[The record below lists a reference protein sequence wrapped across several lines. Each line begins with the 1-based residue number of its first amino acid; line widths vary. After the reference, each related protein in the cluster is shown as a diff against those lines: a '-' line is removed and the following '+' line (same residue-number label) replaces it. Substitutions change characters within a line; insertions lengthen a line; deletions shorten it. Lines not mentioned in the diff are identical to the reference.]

1 MSEGELPIYEF
12 GDYRVDAGNL
22 LLSRAGNPVPLTP
35 KVFDTL
41 LLLVKRSGEVLEKD
55 VLLRAIW
62 PDTIVEEN
70 NLNQNISTLRRIFGE
85 SRGENRYIATVPGRG
100 YRFIPEVRIV
110 SQRSLAPSQQVRIG
124 VLPFE
129 NIGAGPDREYLADGL
144 TEETIA
150 ALGGIDPQH
159 LSTIGRTSVMAYK
172 RSTKSLAEIGKE
184 LDAAYLVESS
194 LRAEGLHLRITAKLI
209 RVRDQLQ
216 IWSASY
222 DSEPGSM
229 LALQRE
235 LSKAIAEQIR
245 LTLSPERLRALGR
258 RHTQNAEAYDLYL
271 QGRHF
276 WQKLS
281 PPTTKKAIEFFTH
294 ATDLDP
300 NYALAWS
307 GLADCYTS
315 GPVNGDAPPQ
325 VFWPKAREATA
336 RAVSAEPALAEVQT
350 SLGSLKFWLD
360 WDWPAAEIAYRKAI
374 ELDPSYPL
382 GHRMLGVLLSHMCR
396 HEEAQASI
404 RRARELDPLYVMH
417 QSLSSQI
424 AFGARNYPAAVQFAR
439 HAIVVDPDF
448 WIGQLHL
455 AQVLIEL
462 GDMDLALA
470 ALNNSGKLGVN
481 SKVIALRGYVF
492 ARMGRI
498 EEAQHVLNTLLSI
511 AKERYVPP
519 YAMAIVHAGLG
530 EFELAFA
537 WLERCYDAR
546 DVHLIFLTMD
556 PKWDPLRTEPRF
568 SNLLL
573 RCGFAQ
579 AGNGSHADPG
589 PILPLAYREA

>member
-1 MSEGELPIYEF
+1 MRDAEVPIYEF
-12 GDYRVDAGNL
+12 GEYRVDAGKL
-22 LLSRAGNPVPLTP
+22 LLSRDGQPVPLTP

-41 LLLVKRSGEVLEKD
+41 LLLVKRSGEVLDKEA
-55 VLLRAIW
+55 LLRAVW
-62 PDTIVEEN
+62 PDTMVEEN
-70 NLNQNISTLRRIFGE
+70 NLNQNISTLRRVFGE

-100 YRFIPEVRIV
+100 YRFMAEVRTI
-110 SQRSLAPSQQVRIG
+110 SQRISGPAQPVRIG

-129 NIGAGPDREYLADGL
+129 NIGAGDDREYLADGL
-144 TEETIA
+144 TEETIVS
-150 ALGGIDPQH
+150 LGRIDPQH
-159 LSTIGRTSVMAYK
+159 LSTIGRTTVMVYK
-172 RSTKSLAEIGKE
+172 RSSKSLAEIGKE
-184 LDAAYLVESS
+184 LDAVYLVESS
-194 LRAEGLHLRITAKLI
+194 LRAEGVRLRITSRLI

-222 DSEPGSM
+222 DSEPGSI

-235 LSKAIAEQIR
+235 LSQAIAEQIR
-245 LTLSPERLRALGR
+245 LTLSPERLQALGR
-258 RHTQNAEAYDLYL
+258 RQTQSAEAYNLYL

-276 WQKLS
+276 WQQLS
-281 PPTTKKAIEFFTH
+281 PPTTKKAIEYFAR

-300 NYALAWS
+300 SYALAWS
-307 GLADCYTS
+307 GLADCYTA
-315 GPVNGDAPPQ
+315 GPVNGDAPPKM
-325 VFWPKAREATA
+325 FWPKAREATA
-336 RAVSAEPALAEVQT
+336 RAVSAEPGLAEVQT

-360 WDWPAAEIAYRKAI
+360 WDWPAAEIAYRNAV

-424 AFGARNYPAAVQFAR
+424 AFAARDYPAAVQFAR
-439 HAIVVDPDF
+439 QAIVVDPDF

-455 AQVLIEL
+455 AQVLVEL
-462 GDMDLALA
+462 GEMNLALA

-492 ARMGRI
+492 GKLGRS
-498 EEAQHVLNTLLSI
+498 EEAQNVLQTLLAI
-511 AKERYVPP
+511 ARERYVPP
-519 YAMAIVHAGLG
+519 YAMAMVHAGLG
-530 EFELAFA
+530 QFELALQ

-556 PKWDPLRTEPRF
+556 PKWDALRSEPRF
-568 SNLLL
+568 SNLLR
-573 RCGFAQ
+573 RCGFIQ
-579 AGNGSHADPG
+579 AWLVEDGITSGTG
-589 PILPLAYREA
+589 

>member
-1 MSEGELPIYEF
+1 MRDAEVPIYEF
-12 GDYRVDAGNL
+12 GEYRVDAGKL
-22 LLSRAGNPVPLTP
+22 LLSRDGQPVPLTP

-41 LLLVKRSGEVLEKD
+41 LLLVKRSGEVLDKEA
-55 VLLRAIW
+55 LLRAVW
-62 PDTIVEEN
+62 PDTMVEEN
-70 NLNQNISTLRRIFGE
+70 NLNQNISTLRRVFGE

-100 YRFIPEVRIV
+100 YRFMAEVRTI
-110 SQRSLAPSQQVRIG
+110 SQRISGPAQPVRIG

-129 NIGAGPDREYLADGL
+129 NIGAGDDHEYLADGL
-144 TEETIA
+144 TEETIVS
-150 ALGGIDPQH
+150 LGRIDPQH
-159 LSTIGRTSVMAYK
+159 LSTIGRTTVMVYK
-172 RSTKSLAEIGKE
+172 RSSKSLAEIGKE
-184 LDAAYLVESS
+184 LDAVYLVESS
-194 LRAEGLHLRITAKLI
+194 LRAEGVRLRITSRLI

-222 DSEPGSM
+222 DSEPGSI

-235 LSKAIAEQIR
+235 LSQAIAEQIR
-245 LTLSPERLRALGR
+245 LTLSPERLQALGR
-258 RHTQNAEAYDLYL
+258 RQTQSAEAYNLYL

-276 WQKLS
+276 WQQLS
-281 PPTTKKAIEFFTH
+281 PPTTKKAIEYFAR

-300 NYALAWS
+300 SYALAWS
-307 GLADCYTS
+307 GLADCYTA
-315 GPVNGDAPPQ
+315 GPVNGDAPPKM
-325 VFWPKAREATA
+325 FWPKAREATA
-336 RAVSAEPALAEVQT
+336 RAVSAEPGLAEVQT

-360 WDWPAAEIAYRKAI
+360 WDWPAAEIAYRKAV

-424 AFGARNYPAAVQFAR
+424 AFAARDYPAAVQFAR
-439 HAIVVDPDF
+439 QAIVVDPDF

-455 AQVLIEL
+455 AQVLVEL
-462 GDMDLALA
+462 GEMNLALA

-492 ARMGRI
+492 GKLGRS
-498 EEAQHVLNTLLSI
+498 EEAQNVLQTLLAI
-511 AKERYVPP
+511 ARERYVPP
-519 YAMAIVHAGLG
+519 YAMAMVHAGLG
-530 EFELAFA
+530 QFELALQ

-556 PKWDPLRTEPRF
+556 PKWDALRSEPRF
-568 SNLLL
+568 SNLLT
-573 RCGFAQ
+573 RCGFIQ
-579 AGNGSHADPG
+579 AWLVEDRITSGTG
-589 PILPLAYREA
+589 

>member
-1 MSEGELPIYEF
+1 MRDAEVPIYEF
-12 GDYRVDAGNL
+12 GEYRVDAGKL
-22 LLSRAGNPVPLTP
+22 LLSRSGEPVPLTP

-41 LLLVKRSGEVLEKD
+41 LLLVKRSGEVLDKEA
-55 VLLRAIW
+55 LLRAVW
-62 PDTIVEEN
+62 PDTMVEEN
-70 NLNQNISTLRRIFGE
+70 NLNQNISTLRRVFGE

-100 YRFIPEVRIV
+100 YRFMPEVRTI
-110 SQRSLAPSQQVRIG
+110 SQGPSGPAQPVRIG

-129 NIGAGPDREYLADGL
+129 NIGAGDEREYLADGL
-144 TEETIA
+144 TEEAIVS
-150 ALGGIDPQH
+150 LGRIDPQH
-159 LSTIGRTSVMAYK
+159 LSTVGRTSVMVYK
-172 RSTKSLAEIGKE
+172 RSSKSLAEIGKE

-194 LRAEGLHLRITAKLI
+194 LRAEGVRLRITSRLI

-222 DSEPGSM
+222 DSEPGSI

-235 LSKAIAEQIR
+235 LSQAIAEQIR

-258 RHTQNAEAYDLYL
+258 RQTRSAEAYDLYL
-271 QGRHF
+271 HGRHF
-276 WQKLS
+276 WQQLS
-281 PPTTKKAIEFFTH
+281 PPTTKKAIEYFGR
-294 ATDLDP
+294 ATELDP

-307 GLADCYTS
+307 GLADCYTA
-315 GPVNGDAPPQ
+315 GPVNGDAPPHL
-325 VFWPKAREATA
+325 FWPKAREATA
-336 RAVSAEPALAEVQT
+336 RAVSAEPGLAEVQT
-350 SLGSLKFWLD
+350 SLGNLKFWLD
-360 WDWPAAEIAYRKAI
+360 WDWPGAEIAYRKAI

-424 AFGARNYPAAVQFAR
+424 AFGARDYPAAVQFAR
-439 HAIVVDPDF
+439 QAIVVDPDF

-462 GDMDLALA
+462 GEIDLALA
-470 ALNNSGKLGVN
+470 ALSNSGKLGVN

-492 ARMGRI
+492 ARMGRS
-498 EEAQHVLNTLLSI
+498 EEAQNVLQTLLSI
-511 AKERYVPP
+511 ARERYVPP
-519 YAMAIVHAGLG
+519 YAMAMVHAGLG
-530 EFELAFA
+530 QFELALQ

-556 PKWDPLRTEPRF
+556 PKWDPLRSERRF
-568 SNLLL
+568 SDLLR

-579 AGNGSHADPG
+579 AW
-589 PILPLAYREA
+589 PIQDGKM

>member
-1 MSEGELPIYEF
+1 MRDAEVPIYEF
-12 GDYRVDAGNL
+12 GEYQVDAGKL
-22 LLSRAGNPVPLTP
+22 MLSRSGQPVPLTP

-41 LLLVKRSGEVLEKD
+41 LLLVKRSGEVLDKEA
-55 VLLRAIW
+55 LLRAVW
-62 PDTIVEEN
+62 PDTMVEEN

-100 YRFIPEVRIV
+100 YRFMPEVRTV
-110 SQRSLAPSQQVRIG
+110 SQPPSGPAQPVRIG

-129 NIGAGPDREYLADGL
+129 NIGAGAEREYLADGL
-144 TEETIA
+144 TEETIVSV
-150 ALGGIDPQH
+150 GQIDPQH
-159 LSTIGRTSVMAYK
+159 LSTIGRTSVMVYK
-172 RSTKSLAEIGKE
+172 RSSKSLAEIGKE

-194 LRAEGLHLRITAKLI
+194 LRAEGVRLRITSRLI

-222 DSEPGSM
+222 DSEPGSI
-229 LALQRE
+229 LTLQRE
-235 LSKAIAEQIR
+235 LSQAIAEQIR

-258 RHTQNAEAYDLYL
+258 RQTRSAEAYDLYL

-276 WQKLS
+276 WQQLS
-281 PPTTKKAIEFFTH
+281 PPTTKKAIEYFAR

-307 GLADCYTS
+307 GLADCYSS

-325 VFWPKAREATA
+325 MFWPKAREATA
-336 RAVSAEPALAEVQT
+336 RAVSAEPGLAEVQT
-350 SLGSLKFWLD
+350 SLGSLKFWLA
-360 WDWPAAEIAYRKAI
+360 WDWPAAEVAYRKAI

-382 GHRMLGVLLSHMCR
+382 AHRMLGVLLSHMCR

-404 RRARELDPLYVMH
+404 GRARELDPLYVMH

-424 AFGARNYPAAVQFAR
+424 AFGARDYPAAVQFAR
-439 HAIVVDPDF
+439 QAIVVDPDF

-455 AQVLIEL
+455 AQVLVEL
-462 GDMDLALA
+462 GEIDLALA

-492 ARMGRI
+492 ARMGRS
-498 EEAQHVLNTLLSI
+498 EEAQNVLQTLLAI
-511 AKERYVPP
+511 ARERYVPP

-530 EFELAFA
+530 QFELALQ
-537 WLERCYDAR
+537 WLERCYEAR
-546 DVHLIFLTMD
+546 DVHLVFLTMD
-556 PKWDPLRTEPRF
+556 PKWDPIRSEPLF
-568 SNLLL
+568 SNLLR

-579 AGNGSHADPG
+579 AWVIQD
-589 PILPLAYREA
+589 RTT

>member
-1 MSEGELPIYEF
+1 MRDAEVPIYEF
-12 GDYRVDAGNL
+12 GEYRVDAGKL
-22 LLSRAGNPVPLTP
+22 LLSRSGRPVPLTP

-41 LLLVKRSGEVLEKD
+41 LLLVKRSGEVLDKEA
-55 VLLRAIW
+55 LLRAVW
-62 PDTIVEEN
+62 PDTMVEEN

-100 YRFIPEVRIV
+100 YRFMAEVRTI
-110 SQRSLAPSQQVRIG
+110 SHRISGPAQPVRIG

-129 NIGAGPDREYLADGL
+129 NIGAGDDREYLVDGL
-144 TEETIA
+144 TEETIVS
-150 ALGGIDPQH
+150 LGRIDPQH
-159 LSTIGRTSVMAYK
+159 LSTIGRTSVMVYK
-172 RSTKSLAEIGKE
+172 RSRKSLAEIGRE
-184 LDAAYLVESS
+184 LDAVYLVESS
-194 LRAEGLHLRITAKLI
+194 LRAEGVRLRITSRLI

-222 DSEPGSM
+222 DSEPGSI

-235 LSKAIAEQIR
+235 LSQAIAEQIR
-245 LTLSPERLRALGR
+245 LTLSPERLQSLGR
-258 RHTQNAEAYDLYL
+258 RQTQSAEAYNLYL

-276 WQKLS
+276 WQQLS
-281 PPTTKKAIEFFTH
+281 PPTTKKAIEYFAR

-307 GLADCYTS
+307 GLADCYTA
-315 GPVNGDAPPQ
+315 GPVNGDAPPKM
-325 VFWPKAREATA
+325 FWPKAREATA
-336 RAVSAEPALAEVQT
+336 RAVSAEPGLAEVQT
-350 SLGSLKFWLD
+350 SLGSLKFWFD
-360 WDWPAAEIAYRKAI
+360 WDWPAAEIAYRKAV

-424 AFGARNYPAAVQFAR
+424 AFAARDYPAAVQFAR
-439 HAIVVDPDF
+439 QAIVVDPDF

-455 AQVLIEL
+455 AQVLVEL
-462 GDMDLALA
+462 GETDLALA

-492 ARMGRI
+492 GRLGRS
-498 EEAQHVLNTLLSI
+498 EEAQNVLQTLLAI
-511 AKERYVPP
+511 ARERYVPP
-519 YAMAIVHAGLG
+519 YAMATVHAGLG
-530 EFELAFA
+530 QFELALQ

-556 PKWDPLRTEPRF
+556 PKWDPLRSEPRF
-568 SNLLL
+568 SHLLR
-573 RCGFAQ
+573 RCGFVQ
-579 AGNGSHADPG
+579 AWLNEDRITQG
-589 PILPLAYREA
+589 RE